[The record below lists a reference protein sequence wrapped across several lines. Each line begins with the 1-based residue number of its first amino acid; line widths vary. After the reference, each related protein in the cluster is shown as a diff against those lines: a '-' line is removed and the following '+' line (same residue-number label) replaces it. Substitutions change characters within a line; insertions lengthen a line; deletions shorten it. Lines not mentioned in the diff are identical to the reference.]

1 MTQDSPIEAVR
12 NRKTQKLFI
21 VVDDTLGTRYKVVNP
36 EGETLVLP
44 DLLFD
49 EDTVTVTPEQFGSE
63 FTPQQITAFRQLK
76 EKAEA
81 QARAAADRP
90 PPPPR
95 VIVAEPAKKKTTAG
109 RSRAPKVPER
119 RGLGAS
125 WSSPRL
131 TFYKHKIEPLHPKQT
146 FRVTVEG
153 VGTFEISKED
163 FLAQFNDAV
172 MSQSYRADGLYT
184 YPQVPEKARRYLKS

>member
-1 MTQDSPIEAVR
+1 MAQELPIEAVR

-21 VVDDTLGTRYKVVNP
+21 VIDDTLGTRFKVLNP
-36 EGETLVLP
+36 EGEMLVLP

-49 EDTVTVTPEQFGSE
+49 EDMITVQPDQFGAE
-63 FTPQQITAFRQLK
+63 FTAQQLTALREFQ

-81 QARAAADRP
+81 QARAAAERP
-90 PPPPR
+90 APPPR
-95 VIVAEPAKKKTTAG
+95 VTIAAPAKKPTSSAK
-109 RSRAPKVPER
+109 RAPKVPER
-119 RGLGAS
+119 RGLGAT

-172 MSQSYRADGLYT
+172 MSPSYRADGLYT
-184 YPQVPEKARRYLKS
+184 YPQIPEKAKRYLKT